1 MFPRWLRLLA
11 TVVAFCA
18 AIVALF
24 VLVPLFRSL
33 PDRSGRI
40 TMPRLAGASAL
51 QRDAHGLLRVSANN
65 RRDAAKLLGFA
76 HAQDRFFQMDLLR
89 RTAAGELAELL
100 GPAALPLDRAHRRF
114 RLREVAR
121 AALEKL
127 PEPHREIV
135 EDYALGV
142 GAGLFELES
151 APFEYLLLR
160 TRPARWKPED
170 SFLVVAALALLLEHP
185 DGAPELSREVV
196 RDLFDPATAEFL
208 LSAADG
214 FDAALDDSHVPAPA
228 LPSAPGVTAA
238 QFAPASFGL
247 TPALPTPAA
256 DVGAS
261 LFEAWSRGF
270 RRSTSAFAPGSNAF
284 AIRGLR
290 GQTPVALLAND
301 LHLPLAVPN
310 IWYRTEMVW
319 RTDRTHIRTLDGV
332 TLPGLPFLVAGSNS
346 GMAWGF
352 TDARADTTDLVV
364 LEIDAGD
371 PRRYRTPDG
380 WRKFDTV
387 TETILIRDAAPETY
401 TFDNTIWGPV
411 IGTDHRGR
419 RLALRWIMADVA
431 AYDFEFANFETIN
444 SARAALAFAKK
455 AGMPPLNFLAVDRD
469 GNLGWTV
476 AGRLPR
482 RVGLD
487 GASPVSWADGTA
499 HWDGWLALEQHPQVY
514 NPPSGK
520 LWSANNR
527 MLAPESLAALGD
539 AHFALG
545 ARASRLRDR
554 LADLKGFSPEA
565 LLDIQLDVRGLYL
578 ERWQHL
584 LLSALG
590 PGAVA
595 ADPARAKLRALAENW
610 GGHAVPESAGY
621 RVVHDFRTAV
631 LREVDALVFA
641 RCRATLPRF
650 DSGSLP
656 LERVAFTLASEQPP
670 GWHPEGAAGWR
681 KLLLAAADSVTA
693 AAGGADRL
701 DQFTWGNANR
711 LAMRH
716 PLSSAFPLL
725 GRFLDMPATPLPGD
739 AFTVRTQTPDFGAT
753 VRFVIQ
759 PGWEEGSLL
768 HLPGGQCAN
777 PLSPYYSDDHTAWLK
792 GEPTPLQPGKAED
805 HLVLVPP
812 KED

>member
-11 TVVAFCA
+11 TIVAFCA
-18 AIVALF
+18 VLAALF

-51 QRDAHGLLRVSANN
+51 QRDNHGVLRVSANN

-89 RTAAGELAELL
+89 RSASGELAELL
-100 GPAALPLDRAHRRF
+100 GPAALPLDRVHRRF

-127 PEPHREIV
+127 PEPQREIV

-160 TRPARWKPED
+160 TKPAAWKPED
-170 SFLVVAALALLLEHP
+170 SFLVVASVALLLQHP
-185 DGAPELSREVV
+185 DGTPELSRQVV

-208 LSAADG
+208 LSAADD
-214 FDAALDDSHVPAPA
+214 FDAALDDSRVPAPA
-228 LPSAPGVTAA
+228 LPAALGVTTA
-238 QFAPASFGL
+238 QFSPASLDLAPA
-247 TPALPTPAA
+247 PEAPTTDIGTRLYA
-256 DVGAS
+256 
-261 LFEAWSRGF
+261 AWSRGF
-270 RRSTSAFAPGSNAF
+270 RRAAEVTPGSNAF

-310 IWYRTEMVW
+310 IWYRAEIAW
-319 RTDRTHIRTLDGV
+319 RTDPTHVRTLDGV
-332 TLPGLPFLVAGSNS
+332 TLPGLPFLVAGTNS

-364 LEIDAGD
+364 LETDSAN
-371 PRRYRTPDG
+371 PRRYRTPEG
-380 WRKFDTV
+380 WRDMETV
-387 TETILIRDAAPETY
+387 TESIAIRDAAPETY
-401 TFDNTIWGPV
+401 TYDNTIWGPV

-419 RLALRWIMADVA
+419 RLALRWVMADAA
-431 AYDFEFANFETIN
+431 AYDFEFANFETLN

-455 AGMPPLNFLAVDRD
+455 AGMPSLNFLAVDRD

-482 RVGLD
+482 RVGFD

-499 HWDGWLALEQHPQVY
+499 RWDGWLTLDQHPQIY
-514 NPPSGK
+514 NPTSGK

-527 MLAPESLAALGD
+527 MLAPESLTALGD

-545 ARASRLRDR
+545 ARASRLRER
-554 LADLKGFSPEA
+554 LVDLKEFSPEA
-565 LLDIQLDVRGLYL
+565 LLDIQLDVRGVYL
-578 ERWQHL
+578 ERWQQL
-584 LLSALG
+584 LLAALD
-590 PGAVA
+590 PTATA
-595 ADPARAKLRALAENW
+595 AAPARAKLRSLAENW
-610 GGHAVPESAGY
+610 GGQAVPESAGY
-621 RVVHDFRTAV
+621 RVVHDFRAAV
-631 LREVDALVFA
+631 LREIDALVFA
-641 RCRATLPRF
+641 RCRAALPTF
-650 DSGSLP
+650 DSCSLP
-656 LERVAFTLASEQPP
+656 LDRIAFTLASQQPA
-670 GWHPEGAAGWR
+670 GWHPEGAAGWQ
-681 KLLLAAADSVTA
+681 KLLLAAADSIVT

-701 DQFTWGNANR
+701 DQFTWGEANR

-716 PLSSAFPLL
+716 QLSGAFPLL
-725 GRFLDMPATPLPGD
+725 GRFLDLPADRLPGD
-739 AFTVRTQTPDFGAT
+739 ALTVRTQTPDFGAT

-768 HLPGGQCAN
+768 HMPGGQCAN
-777 PLSPYYSDDHTAWLK
+777 PLSPYYSDDHAAWLK
-792 GEPTPLQPGKAED
+792 GAPAPLQPGKAED
-805 HLVLVPP
+805 HMVLVPP
-812 KED
+812 KD